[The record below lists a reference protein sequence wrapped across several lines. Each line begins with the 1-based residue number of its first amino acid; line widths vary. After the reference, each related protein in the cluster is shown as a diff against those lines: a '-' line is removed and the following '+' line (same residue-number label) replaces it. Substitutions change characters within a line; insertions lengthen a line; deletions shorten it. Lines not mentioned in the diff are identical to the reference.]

1 MSNKAWCPLPWMSV
15 NVRNNG
21 DLRVCCNANVG
32 FDQGLIKKEDGTI
45 YNLGTDGIND
55 FRNADLMKDIRKSML
70 EGKFHPSCIRC
81 QRETDAGMES
91 RATWERSIWKH
102 FIDEEKAKQITADDG
117 SIDVESNPL
126 KYTDLRFG
134 NLCNLKCRMCGPTD
148 SNQWYDDQAKIWNVT
163 SYKDAEK
170 VIPLVKNSKGKFTA
184 DTKIYDWYNNP
195 KFWKD
200 LEDAIPFLE
209 RLYIVGGEPLLIDQH
224 YEFLQK
230 CIDAGRAKNIV
241 VEYNSNITNI
251 PQRAWNIWEH
261 FKRIQIGMSVDAVG
275 PINDYIRNP
284 SKFWKIA
291 ENMHKLDTAPGNFK
305 IWWAATIQAY
315 NLYNLPEM
323 MLWKIEQNF
332 QRINKRIDYK
342 PVISPHPLHNPD
354 FLNVKIFPKESKQWI
369 ENYFQEQK
377 IIAKEKIYKFNFLTQ
392 EDADANYKYFC
403 KILDQYTKYMW
414 AEDYSHRIEKFWHYT
429 NSLDKLR
436 NESLED
442 VCPTT
447 FNLLHGEKYRG
458 IADSS

>member
-1 MSNKAWCPLPWMSV
+1 MENNKAWCPLPWMSV

-32 FDQGLIKKEDGTI
+32 FDQGLIKKDDGTI
-45 YNLGTDGIND
+45 YNLGTDGLND
-55 FRNADLMKDIRKSML
+55 FRNAQIMKDIRKSML
-70 EGKFHPSCIRC
+70 DGEFHPSCIRC
-81 QRETDAGMES
+81 KRETEAGMES
-91 RATWERSIWKH
+91 RSAWERIIWQH
-102 FIDEEKAKQITADDG
+102 HIDEDKARSITEPDG
-117 SIDVESNPL
+117 TIDVDQNPL

-170 VIPLVKNSKGKFTA
+170 VIPLVKNAKGKFTA
-184 DTKIYDWYNNP
+184 DTNIYDWYNNP
-195 KFWKD
+195 KFWRD
-200 LEDAIPFLE
+200 LEDAISTLE

-230 CIDAGRAKNIV
+230 CIDADRAKNIV

-251 PQRAWNIWEH
+251 PQRAWNIWKN

-284 SKFWKIA
+284 SKWHKIS
-291 ENMHKLDTAPGNFK
+291 ENMHKLDAAEGEFK

-315 NLYNLPEM
+315 NMYNLPSM
-323 MLWKIEQNF
+323 MRWKIAQNF
-332 QRINKRIDYK
+332 KRINKKVNYK

-354 FLNVKIFPKESKQWI
+354 FLNIKIFPKESKQWL
-369 ENYFQEQK
+369 EQYFEEQK
-377 IIAKEKIYKFNFLTQ
+377 NEAKEEIYAYDFLNE
-392 EDADANYKYFC
+392 EDKKTNYKYFC
-403 KILDQYTKYMW
+403 KILDQYVKYMN
-414 AEDYSHRIEKFWHYT
+414 ADDYSYRLEKFWHYT
-429 NSLDKLR
+429 NSLDELR
-436 NESLED
+436 NESLKD

-447 FNLLHGEKYRG
+447 WSLLLGEQYN
-458 IADSS
+458 D

>member
-1 MSNKAWCPLPWMSV
+1 METKTNYAFCPLPWLSV

-32 FDQGLIKKEDGTI
+32 LDQGLVKKEDGSI
-45 YNLGTDGIND
+45 YNLGTDGLND
-55 FRNADLMKDIRKSML
+55 FRNGQIMKDIRKAML
-70 EGKFHPSCIRC
+70 KGEFHPSCIRC
-81 QRETDAGMES
+81 KREHDAEMVS
-91 RATWERSIWKH
+91 RADNERTIWQNTLTEEDARKKTAEDGT
-102 FIDEEKAKQITADDG
+102 INVDE
-117 SIDVESNPL
+117 NPL

-184 DTKIYDWYNNP
+184 DTNIYDWYSNP

-200 LEDAIPFLE
+200 LEDAIPSLE

-230 CIDAGRAKNIV
+230 CIDQGRANDII

-251 PQRAWNIWEH
+251 PQRAWNIWKH

-284 SKFWKIA
+284 SKWRKIA
-291 ENMHKLDTAPGNFK
+291 ENMHKLDQAEGEFK

-315 NLYNLPEM
+315 NMYNLPEM
-323 MLWKIEQNF
+323 MRWKIAQNF
-332 QRINKRIDYK
+332 KRINKKVDWK

-354 FLNVKIFPKESKQWI
+354 FLNVKIFPKESKQWL
-369 ENYFQEQK
+369 EQYFEEQK
-377 IIAKEKIYKFNFLTQ
+377 LEAREEIFAYDFLSKEDAKFNYKF
-392 EDADANYKYFC
+392 FC
-403 KILDQYTKYMW
+403 KILDQYISYMN
-414 AEDYSHRIEKFWHYT
+414 ADDYSHRLEKFWHYT
-429 NSLDKLR
+429 NSLDELR
-436 NESLED
+436 NENLKD

-447 FNLLHGEKYRG
+447 WKLLLGDQY
-458 IADSS
+458 SN